1 MWSQNL
7 RWRSRIGSWAGLVL
21 TLLTLAACQAQ
32 SFKTLFDEQIAAAA
46 LSCLHPK
53 GKLERTGPVEVV
65 DSKTFRGTLYWKG
78 GFSDNNYVTQVE
90 VRVVEGLA
98 TVEVLNDTS
107 ILPALEDRCE
117 IHVVGG

>member
-1 MWSQNL
+1 MGNRNL
-7 RWRSRIGSWAGLVL
+7 GRQRRWALWIGLGLTVVAL
-21 TLLTLAACQAQ
+21 VGCQAQ
-32 SFKTLFDEQIAAAA
+32 SFKTLFDEEIAAAA

-65 DSKTFRGTLYWKG
+65 DSKTFRGTIYWKG

-90 VRVVEGLA
+90 VQVVEGLA